1 MFERIA
7 RFIDKDELDQ
17 AGQGHS
23 EPEQDPPLEVEG
35 DTLEERIIAALR
47 TVYDPEIPVNLY
59 DLGLIY
65 KIVIHKASGNV
76 DIDMTLTAPACP
88 VAGSMPGM
96 VAKAVRRL
104 EEVNEV
110 NVELVWDPP
119 WTMDRMSDEARLE
132 LGML

>member
-1 MFERIA
+1 MTTPA
-7 RFIDKDELDQ
+7 CVQ
-17 AGQGHS
+17 
-23 EPEQDPPLEVEG
+23 G
-35 DTLEERIIAALR
+35 DTC
-47 TVYDPEIPVNLY
+47 VV
-59 DLGLIY
+59 
-65 KIVIHKASGNV
+65 
-76 DIDMTLTAPACP
+76 TLTAPACP

-96 VAKAVRRL
+96 VAKAVKRL